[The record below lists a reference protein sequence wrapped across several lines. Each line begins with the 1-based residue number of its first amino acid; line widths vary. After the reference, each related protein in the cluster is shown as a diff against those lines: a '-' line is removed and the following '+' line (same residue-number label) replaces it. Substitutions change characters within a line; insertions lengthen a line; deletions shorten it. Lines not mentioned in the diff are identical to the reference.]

1 MKKRSAYRPRASHP
15 NPLMRLMPA
24 PQAKSAQL
32 IARFDSA
39 LYAMT
44 HGRHPGLDEWADLS
58 DAINTVETL
67 AVHSRKL
74 PAAETMPLVNDAIK
88 AMVGAANRHKA
99 GHGMRLDGAGIAAIR
114 AVIDIYAQCLQLL
127 TEREM
132 ADAQA
137 ETQRR
142 LDEIRKTPTPGHQ
155 VVELA

>member
-1 MKKRSAYRPRASHP
+1 MKKRSAYRPRAYLP

-24 PQAKSAQL
+24 AQDECTRL

-44 HGRHPGLDEWADLS
+44 HGRHPGLDEWADLA

-74 PAAETMPLVNDAIK
+74 PAAETMPLVNTAIK
-88 AMVGAANRHKA
+88 AMVDAANRHKA
-99 GHGMRLDGAGIAAIR
+99 GQGMRLDGAGIAAIR
-114 AVIDIYAQCLQLL
+114 SVIDIYAQCLQLL

-132 ADAQA
+132 ADAQI

-142 LDEIRKTPTPGHQ
+142 LDEIRKAPAAGHQ
-155 VVELA
+155 VVEMA